1 MSLKL
6 EEIKFRNTE
15 SDTAFTLDFERECVT
30 VFNEGRF
37 AVEIPFQDIDAIQEQ
52 IDALQEQIDNNK

>member
-52 IDALQEQIDNNK
+52 IDNNK